1 MPGGAEGQD
10 AENVS
15 CGADAQVGERMK
27 ELSGPSSA
35 VTKILVVDDEVS
47 ILRSTQL
54 LLEDLGFEV
63 VTTSDHQ
70 EVLDLARRER
80 PDLVL
85 QDVRMPGLD
94 LDKLVA
100 TLRAESSLRHLPI
113 LLFSASMD
121 LGETAQ
127 RVGAEGVLDKPFKPR
142 EVLEAV
148 RSALAAAAPAGGAA

>member
-1 MPGGAEGQD
+1 
-10 AENVS
+10 V
-15 CGADAQVGERMK
+15 VVI
-27 ELSGPSSA
+27 

-54 LLEDLGFEV
+54 LLEDMGFEV
-63 VTTSDHQ
+63 VTTSDHT
-70 EVLDLARRER
+70 EVVEIARRER

-94 LDKLVA
+94 LDKLVG
-100 TLRAESSLRHLPI
+100 SLRSEPALRSLPI

-127 RVGAEGVLDKPFKPR
+127 RVGAEGILDKPFKPR
-142 EVLEAV
+142 EVLDAV
-148 RSALAAAAPAGGAA
+148 KSALATAPAGGHA

>member
-1 MPGGAEGQD
+1 
-10 AENVS
+10 
-15 CGADAQVGERMK
+15 
-27 ELSGPSSA
+27 

-54 LLEDLGFEV
+54 LLEDMGFEV
-63 VTTSDHQ
+63 ITTSDHTQ
-70 EVLDLARRER
+70 VVDIARKER

-94 LDKLVA
+94 LDKLV
-100 TLRAESSLRHLPI
+100 SSLRSESTLRSLPI

-142 EVLEAV
+142 EVLDAV
-148 RSALAAAAPAGGAA
+148 KSALAAAPAGGHA

>member
-1 MPGGAEGQD
+1 M
-10 AENVS
+10 
-15 CGADAQVGERMK
+15 
-27 ELSGPSSA
+27 
-35 VTKILVVDDEVS
+35 TKILVVDDEVS

-54 LLEDLGFEV
+54 LLEDMGFEV
-63 VTTSDHQ
+63 LTTSDHAQ
-70 EVLDLARRER
+70 VLELARREK
-80 PDLVL
+80 PDLLL

-100 TLRAESSLRHLPI
+100 ALRSEPALRTLPI

-127 RVGAEGVLDKPFKPR
+127 RVGAEGILDKPFKPH

-148 RSALAAAAPAGGAA
+148 QSVLGAAPVGGSA

>member
-1 MPGGAEGQD
+1 M
-10 AENVS
+10 V
-15 CGADAQVGERMK
+15 VI
-27 ELSGPSSA
+27 

-54 LLEDLGFEV
+54 LLEDMGFEV
-63 VTTSDHQ
+63 VTTSDHT
-70 EVLDLARRER
+70 EVVEIARRER

-94 LDKLVA
+94 LDKLVG
-100 TLRAESSLRHLPI
+100 SLRSEPALRSLPI

-142 EVLEAV
+142 EVLDAV
-148 RSALAAAAPAGGAA
+148 HSALAATPAGGHA